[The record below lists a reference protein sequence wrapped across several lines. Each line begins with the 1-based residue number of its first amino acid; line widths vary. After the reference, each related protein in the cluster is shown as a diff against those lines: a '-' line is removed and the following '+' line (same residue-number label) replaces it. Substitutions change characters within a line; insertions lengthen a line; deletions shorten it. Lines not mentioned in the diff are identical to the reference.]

1 MNDKLYCTYCGA
13 LNEAGSSFCERC
25 GHALEP
31 IDVPAADN
39 TPQPAAED
47 DLLARLM
54 AEPVTQIPD
63 EPAAPERPA
72 AKPAMPKAP
81 RRPDEDVIDE
91 NTQIFSRTELEAA
104 IAASEAGKAAAGRR
118 EEELARQKERL
129 IEESIRYYED
139 EKRDREEQRTARLR
153 RQQEDA
159 LYNEFEEPA
168 AKAAV
173 SYGGYQGTVPAK
185 KKRIWP
191 IVLIILLVLLAAGGF
206 FGWKMLFNKTT
217 VDLTRNI
224 SAQDIYLEGYDEEA
238 VVIID
243 DESLRA
249 RADYPRGNEK
259 AEQFMQTV
267 SYTAE
272 PSTGLSN
279 GDTIVIRAIYSEETA
294 KSLHI
299 NVKGEEK
306 KFEVSGLEEKATI
319 DWDPLNLF
327 DDDKDADKKTETADT
342 LIPDIDKR
350 YYTDQDVQGKS
361 KDQIQAML
369 NELYARHGYIFKDE
383 TLKSQYEK
391 QSWYKGTESDM
402 SKVEQSF
409 NTYEKKNMEYLT
421 DVRSKM

>member
-1 MNDKLYCTYCGA
+1 MNEKLYCTYCGA

-31 IDVPAADN
+31 IMDPPKEEPPQAADK
-39 TPQPAAED
+39 D
-47 DLLARLM
+47 DLLAALM
-54 AEPVTQIPD
+54 EEPVTKIPE
-63 EPAAPERPA
+63 EPAP
-72 AKPAMPKAP
+72 AP
-81 RRPDEDVIDE
+81 RRQEKPAVPEHPDAAVLDE
-91 NTQIFSRTELEAA
+91 NTQIYSRIELEAA
-104 IAASEAGKAAAGRR
+104 IAASEAEKRAKA
-118 EEELARQKERL
+118 ENYDQQKERL

-139 EKRDREEQRTARLR
+139 EKREREAKQTARLR

-159 LYNEFEEPA
+159 LYADFEKADDRYEKPRYPQAEP
-168 AKAAV
+168 
-173 SYGGYQGTVPAK
+173 PRK
-185 KKRIWP
+185 KKTWIP
-191 IVLIILLVLLAAGGF
+191 IVIILVLLLAAGGF
-206 FGWKMLFNKTT
+206 LGWKLLFNKTT

-224 SAQDIYLEGYDEEA
+224 SEQDLYLEGKDTEA
-238 VVIID
+238 AVIID
-243 DESLRA
+243 DETLRA

-259 AEQFMQTV
+259 AEQFMETV

-279 GDTIVIRAIYSEETA
+279 GDTVVIRAIYSEETA

-306 KFEVSGLEEKATI
+306 KFEISGLEEKTTI

-327 DDDKDADKKTETADT
+327 DDDKDTDKKTEEADT
-342 LIPDIDKR
+342 LIPEIDKR
-350 YYTDQDVQGKS
+350 YYTEKDVQGKT
-361 KDQIQAML
+361 KEEIQAML

-409 NTYEKKNMEYLT
+409 NAYEKKNLEYLT
-421 DVRSKM
+421 DVRSKL